1 MRASAPRPPLAL
13 VASESEP
20 LAQAV
25 KAAGYVVEVSL
36 APDATA
42 DALAKEPVVLVACD
56 ASTDP
61 RTVEH
66 LRTLPGRRRRDLFVL
81 TVVEDCRTGDR
92 FAAWCKSANLVV
104 HPDDLKSLPALL
116 AERKADDDAFYE
128 RYRALS
134 REVHQVLGSY

>member
-1 MRASAPRPPLAL
+1 VRASAPQAPLAL
-13 VASESEP
+13 VASESEA
-20 LAQAV
+20 LARAIE
-25 KAAGYVVEVSL
+25 AAGYTVEVSL

-56 ASTDP
+56 ESTDP
-61 RTVEH
+61 RIAEH

-81 TVVEDCRTGDR
+81 IVAADCRTGDR
-92 FAAWCKSANLVV
+92 FAAWCRSANLVV
-104 HPDDLKSLPALL
+104 HPDDVHGLSALL

-128 RYRALS
+128 RFRALS